1 MAHSERHE
9 EFVAA
14 VALGM
19 PLGADRAELEA
30 HLREGCVQCEE
41 LLADLRTAATA
52 LAEGTPPVAPPPGL
66 KDRILASLGPSRA
79 PASTGSATAWRVLAA
94 AAALFAILFGLDDAR
109 LRRQREELKSQT
121 SQLASRLQ
129 SAETELAQRVL
140 RARVLESDD
149 VRMLVLGGKDPQPRA
164 RARVFWSERAR
175 RGVLVADN
183 LAPLPPD
190 RQYELW
196 VFVKGKPI
204 NAGVFDADPQ
214 GRALFESTDF
224 PEPGAENFAVTIEPR
239 GGVPAPTGP
248 IVLVGSPT

>member
-9 EFVAA
+9 ELVAA

-30 HLREGCVQCEE
+30 HLREGCARCEE

-52 LAEGTPPVAPPPGL
+52 LAAGVPPVAPPPDLRGQ
-66 KDRILASLGPSRA
+66 DPRLARPLPRA
-79 PASTGSATAWRVLAA
+79 GGRAVPRRAWRVLAA
-94 AAALFAILFGLDDAR
+94 AAALFAVLVGLDDAR
-109 LRRQREELKSQT
+109 LRRQREELRSQT

-149 VRMLVLGGKDPQPRA
+149 VQMLLLGGKDPQPQA

-183 LAPLPPD
+183 LAAPAARPP
-190 RQYELW
+190 
-196 VFVKGKPI
+196 V
-204 NAGVFDADPQ
+204 
-214 GRALFESTDF
+214 RALGLRRRASRST
-224 PEPGAENFAVTIEPR
+224 
-239 GGVPAPTGP
+239 PASSTSTRRAAPSSSRP
-248 IVLVGSPT
+248 ISPSPASRTSR

>member
-9 EFVAA
+9 DLVAA

-30 HLREGCVQCEE
+30 HLREGCPQCEE

-52 LAEGTPPVAPPPGL
+52 LASAAPSVAPPPEL
-66 KDRILASLGPSRA
+66 KDRLLASLGPSRA
-79 PASTGSATAWRVLAA
+79 PAQTSSSTAWRVLAA
-94 AAALFAILFGLDDAR
+94 AAALLAVVVGLDDAR
-109 LRRQREELKSQT
+109 LRRQRGELRSQT

-149 VRMLVLGGKDPQPRA
+149 VRMLVLGGKDPQPQA
-164 RARVFWSERAR
+164 RARMFWSERAR
-175 RGVLVADN
+175 RGVLVAN
-183 LAPLPPD
+183 SLAPLPPD

-248 IVLVGSPT
+248 IVLVGSPA